1 MAESS
6 APFPAWWAKGLL
18 FENCN
23 CQVVCPGH
31 VHFSNKCTHERCIGY
46 WAIRFDEG
54 SYGDVDL
61 AGVTAV
67 VGYDCPQHMIS
78 GGWTEA
84 VIIDV
89 RASQAQRTAVENILT
104 GRAGGPWE
112 VLDRFVERRLPTRT
126 APIEITDEDAVK
138 RVVIEGLLESTIE
151 NIRGWDRNQP
161 VTFMNMFNQVHAS
174 TQVIAQGDTT
184 YDDGE
189 IVLQIEGTH
198 ALHSHFDWSV
208 TPE

>member
-1 MAESS
+1 MVEAA
-6 APFPAWWAKGLL
+6 APVPAWWAKGLL

-23 CQVVCPGH
+23 CQIVCPGH

-46 WAIRFDEG
+46 WAIRFEEG
-54 SYGDVDL
+54 TYGDVDL

-67 VGYDCPQHMIS
+67 IAYESPQHMIS

-84 VIIDV
+84 VIIDE
-89 RASQAQRTAVENILT
+89 RASQEQRATVENILT

-112 VLDRFVERRLPTRT
+112 VLDRFGERRLPTRT

-138 RVVIEGLLESTIE
+138 RVMIEGLLESRIE
-151 NIRGWDRNQP
+151 NVRGWDQNQP
-161 VTFMNMFNQVHAS
+161 VTFRNMFNQVHDS

-189 IVLQIEGTH
+189 IFLQNKGTH
-198 ALHSHFDWSV
+198 ALHSRFHWSV

>member
-1 MAESS
+1 MVEA
-6 APFPAWWAKGLL
+6 ATPVPAWWAKGLL
-18 FENCN
+18 FESCN
-23 CQVVCPGH
+23 CQIVCPGH
-31 VHFSNKCTHERCIGY
+31 IHFSNKCTHERCMGY
-46 WAIRFDEG
+46 WAIRLEEG
-54 SYGDVDL
+54 TYGDVDL

-67 VGYDCPQHMIS
+67 IAYDCPQHMIS

-84 VIIDV
+84 VTIDE
-89 RASQAQRTAVENILT
+89 RASQEQRAAVENILT

-138 RVVIEGLLESTIE
+138 RVMIEGLLESTIE
-151 NIRGWDRNQP
+151 NIRGWDRNRP
-161 VTFMNMFNQVHAS
+161 VTFRNMFNQVHDS
-174 TQVIAQGDTT
+174 TQVIAQGDAA

-189 IVLQIEGTH
+189 IVFQNEGTH
-198 ALHSHFDWSV
+198 ALHSRFDWSV